1 MLQKAEKCVVSADLK
16 VGLMA
21 AAIALGILAGIAGF
35 IPLFIALRLSRK
47 STSTSPLSAGL
58 YGLGGFF
65 VSLIV
70 VAVALIICAV
80 VAREMVLPFAV
91 AEILTLVVVTSIY
104 VLYKNVLAKKRVK
117 K

>member
-35 IPLFIALRLSRK
+35 IPLFIAL
-47 STSTSPLSAGL
+47 
-58 YGLGGFF
+58 
-65 VSLIV
+65 
-70 VAVALIICAV
+70 IICAV

-104 VLYKNVLAKKRVK
+104 VVYKNVLAKKRVK

>member
-35 IPLFIALRLSRK
+35 IPL
-47 STSTSPLSAGL
+47 
-58 YGLGGFF
+58 
-65 VSLIV
+65 V

-104 VLYKNVLAKKRVK
+104 VVYKNVLAKKRVK

>member
-1 MLQKAEKCVVSADLK
+1 
-16 VGLMA
+16 MA

-35 IPLFIALRLSRK
+35 IPLFIALRLSRNLLLP
-47 STSTSPLSAGL
+47 PLSAGL

-104 VLYKNVLAKKRVK
+104 VVYKNVLAKKRVK

>member
-70 VAVALIICAV
+70 VAV

-104 VLYKNVLAKKRVK
+104 VVYKNVLAKKRVK

>member
-58 YGLGGFF
+58 YGLGGR
-65 VSLIV
+65 
-70 VAVALIICAV
+70 CARNGPSV
-80 VAREMVLPFAV
+80 RGRRDPNARGGRFDLCRVQ
-91 AEILTLVVVTSIY
+91 
-104 VLYKNVLAKKRVK
+104 KRAS
-117 K
+117 

>member
-35 IPLFIALRLSRK
+35 IPLFIALRLSRN
-47 STSTSPLSAGL
+47 STSPLSAGL

-104 VLYKNVLAKKRVK
+104 VVYKNVLAKKRVK

>member
-1 MLQKAEKCVVSADLK
+1 MLQKAEKCVVSVDLK

-70 VAVALIICAV
+70 VAV

-104 VLYKNVLAKKRVK
+104 VVYKNVLAKKRVK

>member
-47 STSTSPLSAGL
+47 STSTSPLS
-58 YGLGGFF
+58 GFF

-104 VLYKNVLAKKRVK
+104 VVYKNVLAKKRVK

>member
-47 STSTSPLSAGL
+47 STSLPPL
-58 YGLGGFF
+58 
-65 VSLIV
+65 
-70 VAVALIICAV
+70 
-80 VAREMVLPFAV
+80 
-91 AEILTLVVVTSIY
+91 
-104 VLYKNVLAKKRVK
+104 
-117 K
+117 

>member
-21 AAIALGILAGIAGF
+21 AAIVLGILAGIAGF

-65 VSLIV
+65 SLIV

-104 VLYKNVLAKKRVK
+104 VVYKNVLAKKRVK

>member
-35 IPLFIALRLSRK
+35 IPLFIALRLS
-47 STSTSPLSAGL
+47 SPLSAGL

-104 VLYKNVLAKKRVK
+104 VVYKNVLAKKRVK

>member
-47 STSTSPLSAGL
+47 SGHFDLCR
-58 YGLGGFF
+58 
-65 VSLIV
+65 VQ
-70 VAVALIICAV
+70 
-80 VAREMVLPFAV
+80 
-91 AEILTLVVVTSIY
+91 
-104 VLYKNVLAKKRVK
+104 KRAS
-117 K
+117 

>member
-35 IPLFIALRLSRK
+35 IPLFIALRLSHK

-65 VSLIV
+65 VSLI
-70 VAVALIICAV
+70 

-104 VLYKNVLAKKRVK
+104 VVYKNVLAKKRVK

>member
-21 AAIALGILAGIAGF
+21 AAIALGILAGVAGF
-35 IPLFIALRLSRK
+35 VPLFVALRLSRK

-70 VAVALIICAV
+70 VAVALIICARNGSSV
-80 VAREMVLPFAV
+80 RGRRDSNARGGHFDLCRVQKRAG
-91 AEILTLVVVTSIY
+91 
-104 VLYKNVLAKKRVK
+104 KKAR
-117 K
+117 

>member
-16 VGLMA
+16 VGLMT

-65 VSLIV
+65 VSLI
-70 VAVALIICAV
+70 ICAV

-104 VLYKNVLAKKRVK
+104 VVYKNVLAKKRVK

>member
-21 AAIALGILAGIAGF
+21 AAIALGILAGVAGF

-47 STSTSPLSAGL
+47 STSTSPLNAGL

-80 VAREMVLPFAV
+80 VAREMVLPFAI

-104 VLYKNVLAKKRVK
+104 VVYKNVLAKKRVK

>member
-47 STSTSPLSAGL
+47 STSTSPYHLCGRCARNGPSVRGRRDPNAR
-58 YGLGGFF
+58 GGHFDLCR
-65 VSLIV
+65 VQ
-70 VAVALIICAV
+70 
-80 VAREMVLPFAV
+80 
-91 AEILTLVVVTSIY
+91 
-104 VLYKNVLAKKRVK
+104 KRAS
-117 K
+117 